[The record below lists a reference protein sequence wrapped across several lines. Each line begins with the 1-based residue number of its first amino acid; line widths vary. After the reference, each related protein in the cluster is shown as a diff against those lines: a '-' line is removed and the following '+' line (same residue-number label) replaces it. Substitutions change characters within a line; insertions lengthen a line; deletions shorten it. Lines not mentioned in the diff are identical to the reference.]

1 MSTRDSAVAL
11 EEEAELR
18 ELRDRADRTTAEAVR
33 TLAELTARLA
43 AARDPSAMARR
54 LTVRT
59 RDVATRALREGP
71 GKLASQPNA
80 RRAALVAIP
89 VLAVTAAM
97 IVAYRRGY
105 LPPRLRRFT
114 HWRGL
119 AALFV
124 PAGDGVAHPVGGGGH
139 GTGGLERPRRARR
152 LGVRLVQDLLRLL
165 LLVHGLVG

>member
-18 ELRDRADRTTAEAVR
+18 ELRDRADRTTAEAAR

-43 AARDPSAMARR
+43 AARYPGAMARR
-54 LTVRT
+54 LTART
-59 RDVATRALREGP
+59 RDVASRALREVP

-80 RRAALVAIP
+80 RRAALAAIP

-105 LPPRLRRFT
+105 LPPRLSCRS
-114 HWRGL
+114 
-119 AALFV
+119 
-124 PAGDGVAHPVGGGGH
+124 PQH
-139 GTGGLERPRRARR
+139 GTAWPPGLPGGC
-152 LGVRLVQDLLRLL
+152 
-165 LLVHGLVG
+165 

>member
-1 MSTRDSAVAL
+1 MSTRDSTAAL

-18 ELRDRADRTTAEAVR
+18 ELRDRADRTTAEAAQ

-43 AARDPSAMARR
+43 AARDPGAMARR
-54 LTVRT
+54 LTART

-80 RRAALVAIP
+80 RRAALAAIP

-105 LPPRLRRFT
+105 LPPRLPCRPPQ
-114 HWRGL
+114 HV
-119 AALFV
+119 AAW
-124 PAGDGVAHPVGGGGH
+124 PPGSPGGC
-139 GTGGLERPRRARR
+139 
-152 LGVRLVQDLLRLL
+152 
-165 LLVHGLVG
+165 